1 MMQYYDRVS
10 IFTRG
15 RAQQRFLDDAS
26 QTLDPLAI
34 FRHELE
40 QQGMIKHFFDGRYDI
55 IFDMMQQH
63 VKERVQK
70 KLERYTLLDVFESVG
85 SSVLRDSMKHAL
97 ERAQAL
103 ITLNRDYATQCV
115 EEWYVTA
122 SWSTE
127 AQRTMLERAMKQVS
141 ETAKLLPS
149 DDPTEIVVFYLVDG
163 LAMPSINDL
172 TSRCLKALLDRRT
185 MWTSYQ
191 SSSGKRQSSTNQ
203 RGHVTVGI
211 PIYSGYG
218 SGQRVYQQGLIY
230 KLYRVRG
237 LSIGDYTT
245 TQVPELTNP
254 EQELLEQEKL
264 TIQNNQNNHSKQSR
278 TQIRTAKKSTSS
290 KKGPST
296 SH

>member
-1 MMQYYDRVS
+1 MRQYYDRVS

-15 RAQQRFLDDAS
+15 GAQQAFLGDAS

-40 QQGMIKHFFDGRYDI
+40 QRHLIEHFFDGHYDI

-85 SSVLRDSMKHAL
+85 SSVLRDSVKQAL

-103 ITLNRDYATQCV
+103 IPLNRDYATQCV

-141 ETAKLLPS
+141 ETAKLFQS

-163 LAMPSINDL
+163 LAMPAINDL
-172 TSRCLKALLDRRT
+172 SSRCLKALLERRT
-185 MWTSYQ
+185 MWTSYHG
-191 SSSGKRQSSTNQ
+191 SSGKRQSSLNQ
-203 RGHVTVGI
+203 RDNATAGI

-218 SGQRVYQQGLIY
+218 SEQGIRQQGVIY
-230 KLYRVRG
+230 KLYRVR
-237 LSIGDYTT
+237 SNSVGDYTPD
-245 TQVPELTNP
+245 QVPELADP
-254 EQELLEQEKL
+254 EQELVEQEQI
-264 TIQNNQNNHSKQSR
+264 TVQNNQNNHSKHNR
-278 TQIRTAKKSTSS
+278 TQIRTAKKSPSS

-296 SH
+296 SR